1 MPPRTRLHLPAAL
14 LRATVLA
21 AGIAAG
27 ATFLGADAPVAV
39 CGSAFA
45 VLALVH
51 GRLHREVALRRQVMD
66 AAPYR
71 TLIFDA
77 DQRLIWHNGREGQPW
92 HDALASLP
100 PRPRLEQL
108 LKAGLWH
115 LSTAEREA
123 EICRRLREHERA
135 DGRPTEI
142 LNANGSWERVRR
154 VRLPHGEVVT
164 YAVDISSVKQAE
176 IALAGSEARLRSVL
190 DTTPVGIWQLDEDG
204 RTVFANR
211 HLLRLFG
218 GKAPTDMQA
227 SRVALAGPADAT
239 GPFGFTPDGE
249 SEAALEL
256 PGGGQLRL
264 LVAASPWISG
274 ADGKRGCVLSLLDV
288 TPFRAAQQRIEHLAE
303 HDPLTGLCNRATF
316 HAALEAMAADPKGG
330 LLLLIDLDHFKSAN
344 DRYGHG
350 VGDALLVEAA
360 RRLRDAVRPA
370 DVVSRLGGDEFAVLA
385 FGATEDSALLVAN
398 RVREGLRGNLRIQGA
413 EISVSASIGIAT
425 APLHGEDAAAV
436 MRAADL
442 ALYEAKGLGRD
453 SVSLFQPEL
462 REKSEKRA
470 EMREAFAEALES
482 EELELHLQPQQDM
495 ERQVMVGAEALIRW
509 NSKRLGRWVSPAE
522 MLPAAGEAG
531 LLHRLDRFVL
541 RRAVDIIASWG
552 DRADAPLHLG
562 INISIATLH
571 DVGFAKEVAD
581 ILSSRGV
588 APERL
593 EIEIP
598 EDLAIRDLASVARTL
613 SALREVGVPLSLDD
627 FGGGHSG
634 LPHVVRLP
642 VQRLKLDRSIVAG
655 LPDDPKSYAVL
666 RATMALARGMGIEVI
681 GEGVETQA
689 QAFALRRAGCHI
701 IQGWLI
707 AKPMPAGLLLP
718 PLHEARKPDGKP
730 LPLRAR
736 A

>member
-1 MPPRTRLHLPAAL
+1 MVLLWTAVLTAGLTAGAMLLGIAGPAAL
-14 LRATVLA
+14 L
-21 AGIAAG
+21 G
-27 ATFLGADAPVAV
+27 
-39 CGSAFA
+39 A
-45 VLALVH
+45 VLLILGGAHL
-51 GRLHREVALRRQVMD
+51 RLHREMALRRAVMD

-71 TLIFDA
+71 TTIFDA
-77 DQRLIWHNGREGQPW
+77 EQRLVWHNSRAGQPW
-92 HDALASLP
+92 NDVLARLP
-100 PRPRLEQL
+100 LKPRVEQL
-108 LKAGLWH
+108 LKALVWH
-115 LSTAEREA
+115 LPTTEREA
-123 EICRRLREHERA
+123 ELCRRLKEHERA
-135 DGRPTEI
+135 DGRATEI
-142 LNANGSWERVRR
+142 LNANGSWERVRQ
-154 VRLPHGEVVT
+154 VRLARGEVAT
-164 YAVDISSVKQAE
+164 YAVDISNMKQGE
-176 IALAGSEARLRSVL
+176 MALAASEARLRSVL
-190 DTTPVGIWQLDEDG
+190 DMTPVGIWQLDEQG

-218 GKAPTDMQA
+218 GKAPADMQG
-227 SRVALAGPADAT
+227 SSLALAGPADVH
-239 GPFGFTPDGE
+239 GPFGFAPDGE
-249 SEAALEL
+249 SEAVLEL
-256 PGGGQLRL
+256 PGGSRLRL
-264 LVAASPWISG
+264 LVAASPWIPG
-274 ADGKRGCVLSLLDV
+274 ADGTRGCVLSLLDV
-288 TPFRAAQQRIEHLAE
+288 TPFRTAQQRIEHLAE

-316 HAALEAMAADPKGG
+316 HAALEAMAADPQGG
-330 LLLLIDLDHFKSAN
+330 LLMLIDLDHFKSAN

-385 FGATEDSALLVAN
+385 FGATEETATLVAN
-398 RVREGLRGNLRIQGA
+398 RVRAGLRGSLRVQGA
-413 EISVSASIGIAT
+413 EISVSASIGIAS
-425 APLHGEDAAAV
+425 APLHGEDAAAL

-442 ALYEAKGLGRD
+442 ALYEAKALGRD
-453 SVSLFQPEL
+453 SVSLFQPAL

-470 EMREAFAEALES
+470 EMREAFAEALEAG
-482 EELELHLQPQQDM
+482 ELELHLQPQQDM

-531 LLHRLDRFVL
+531 LLHQLDRFVL

-552 DRADAPLHLG
+552 SRPDAPRHLG

-571 DVGFAKEVAD
+571 DVGFAAEVAD

-613 SALREVGVPLSLDD
+613 SALREVGVPLALDD

-642 VQRLKLDRSIVAG
+642 VQRLKLDQSIVAG

-681 GEGVETQA
+681 GEGVETQS

-707 AKPMPAGLLLP
+707 AKPMPPGLLLP
-718 PLHEARKPDGKP
+718 PLAEAHEPGGTLA
-730 LPLRAR
+730 PLRAS